1 MYNIPN
7 SIINRRPLETT
18 VVIILLLLDELSTDD
33 TFLLLLRSSDF
44 CCVDLR
50 CPFSIGL
57 RMQLLLLLLLLLLSF
72 DDFYVKNIA
81 IHIEVLQMCGAV

>member
-18 VVIILLLLDELSTDD
+18 VVIIVLLLLDELSTDD
-33 TFLLLLRSSDF
+33 TFLLLLRSSDC

-57 RMQLLLLLLLLLLSF
+57 RILLLLLLLLLLSL
-72 DDFYVKNIA
+72 DDFYVTNIA
-81 IHIEVLQMCGAV
+81 IYIEVLQMCGAV